1 MFSARRWLH
10 AILEA
15 LKGADEVLPDD
26 EFDALLRAVEQHIRG
41 LRK

>member
-1 MFSARRWLH
+1 MFSARRWLQI
-10 AILEA
+10 ILDA

-26 EFDALLRAVEQHIRG
+26 EFDALLRAIEQHIKG